1 MHFPFFKIIL
11 LFLNKQN
18 KFLINLSLIKLIKEK
33 TSEIFFKIIKIKVM
47 KTVSKYS
54 DSQISQGGESMLQN
68 NNSVEKTSI
77 NNKASLKK
85 IKNNDYYNTA
95 NLPVLQ
101 KVEFYESKV
110 AEIKVLKNNHK
121 TEIQTIK
128 SVKNSTQ
135 NVLNFRLD
143 EVTKKMKSE
152 IFRLSEESRRHE
164 ESQKSENQKIQNQI
178 NYISENCEGLD
189 KLLNGKFI

>member
-1 MHFPFFKIIL
+1 
-11 LFLNKQN
+11 
-18 KFLINLSLIKLIKEK
+18 
-33 TSEIFFKIIKIKVM
+33 M

-54 DSQISQGGESMLQN
+54 DSEISQGSESRLK
-68 NNSVEKTSI
+68 NNSMKKLNNDMNYKKSSS
-77 NNKASLKK
+77 NKA
-85 IKNNDYYNTA
+85 KNNDYYNTA
-95 NLPVLQ
+95 NLTVLQ
-101 KVEFYESKV
+101 KVEFYENKV

-121 TEIQTIK
+121 TEIQTIR

-164 ESQKSENQKIQNQI
+164 DSQKNENQKIQNQI

-189 KLLNGKFI
+189 KLLNGKFNLRGINL

>member
-1 MHFPFFKIIL
+1 
-11 LFLNKQN
+11 
-18 KFLINLSLIKLIKEK
+18 
-33 TSEIFFKIIKIKVM
+33 M

-54 DSQISQGGESMLQN
+54 ESQLSQGNESMLN
-68 NNSVEKTSI
+68 SNNISMEKLNINNS
-77 NNKASLKK
+77 ASLNKGK
-85 IKNNDYYNTA
+85 SNDHYNTA
-95 NLPVLQ
+95 GLPVLQ
-101 KVEFYESKV
+101 KVDFYESKV

-121 TEIQTIK
+121 TEIQTIR

-143 EVTKKMKSE
+143 EITKKMKSE

-164 ESQKSENQKIQNQI
+164 DSQKNENQKIQNQI

-189 KLLNGKFI
+189 KLLNGKFNLIILFLFAYELFIDDSFFSYLLFLKFV

>member
-1 MHFPFFKIIL
+1 
-11 LFLNKQN
+11 
-18 KFLINLSLIKLIKEK
+18 
-33 TSEIFFKIIKIKVM
+33 M

-54 DSQISQGGESMLQN
+54 ESQLSHAGESMVSN
-68 NNSVEKTSI
+68 NNIMEKTNG
-77 NNKASLKK
+77 NNRERLNKM
-85 IKNNDYYNTA
+85 KNNDYYNTA

-101 KVEFYESKV
+101 KVEFYENKV
-110 AEIKVLKNNHK
+110 AEIKVMKNNHK
-121 TEIQTIK
+121 TEIQTIR

-135 NVLNFRLD
+135 SVLNFRLD

-164 ESQKSENQKIQNQI
+164 DSQKNENQKIQNQI

-189 KLLNGKFI
+189 KLLNGKFLGLI